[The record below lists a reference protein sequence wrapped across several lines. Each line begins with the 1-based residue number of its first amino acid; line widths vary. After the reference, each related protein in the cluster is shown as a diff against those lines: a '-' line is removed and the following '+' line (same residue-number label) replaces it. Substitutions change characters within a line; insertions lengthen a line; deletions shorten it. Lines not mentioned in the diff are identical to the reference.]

1 MADLTKKARVACGSI
16 RLILAK
22 VRATNSEFVEI
33 SMEHTH
39 QLPVRRHFSELALE
53 AVWIVDE
60 PTGNDAKH
68 AQALSRAG
76 FGFSGGRFLVQA
88 H

>member
-1 MADLTKKARVACGSI
+1 LSD
-16 RLILAK
+16 
-22 VRATNSEFVEI
+22 
-33 SMEHTH
+33 
-39 QLPVRRHFSELALE
+39 LALE
-53 AVWIVDE
+53 AVWIADE
-60 PTGNDAKH
+60 QTRIDADH